1 MLSKKKAKD
10 LWKEWIDAEAEIHIT
25 KSKGAMSSATKIVG
39 DIRIVD
45 TLFASLAERMMTNKI
60 HTRDELV
67 RLIDNAIKAREMS
80 NNESK

>member
-1 MLSKKKAKD
+1 MLSRKESK
-10 LWKEWIDAEAEIHIT
+10 LFKEWVDSEAEIHIT

-45 TLFASLAERMMTNKI
+45 TLFASLAERMITNKI

-67 RLIDNAIKAREMS
+67 RLIDNGIKARDLA
-80 NNESK
+80 NESK

>member
-10 LWKEWIDAEAEIHIT
+10 LWNEWVNAEAEIHIT
-25 KSKGAMSSATKIVG
+25 KSKGTISSATKIVG
-39 DIRIVD
+39 DMIMVD

-67 RLIDNAIKAREMS
+67 RLIDNAIKAKEMS